1 MKPPREFGAV
11 PRVRYRPEF
20 RHCPH
25 CGTVLTYRHPAWRKT
40 LQSLTGIAHVTS
52 LGYRCP
58 QPACAFG
65 RTVYRSAQAEARQVK
80 GSGYGLDVVVRVG
93 HLRFTEHRTRAEI
106 WRELD
111 ERSPVA
117 ISERHVQNLLE
128 VYLALLRASQ
138 QDVGAQ
144 VAATVAAHGGI
155 VLALDGLQ
163 PEQGN
168 EQLWVVREV
177 LSGAILGAANLQ
189 QATAE
194 RLAGLLRPIRAA
206 EVPVL
211 GVVSDAQE
219 SLRLAVAEV
228 FPGVPHQLCQWHA
241 LREAAEPL
249 WEADRHLL
257 VEAKQELRGL
267 REVEDR
273 TRCRDPEG
281 ADPAADP
288 ASAVVLDAVLALRQT
303 VRERGGLP
311 FDFAALRV
319 LDRLEAVGQTLD
331 RCLAKGGTR
340 AWPASASWW
349 GAPWSAAAPARAS
362 SAGCTAG
369 CSTWPTPWS
378 RMTPRRASRPAAGPP
393 SARRSS

>member
-11 PRVRYRPEF
+11 PRVRYRPEIV
-20 RHCPH
+20 RCPH
-25 CGTVLTYRHPAWRKT
+25 CGTPLAYRHPVWRKT

-65 RTVYRSAQAEARQVK
+65 HTVYRSARAEARQVK

-111 ERSPVA
+111 RHTPVA
-117 ISERHVQNLLE
+117 ISERHVQNLVE

-138 QDVGAQ
+138 RDVGAQ
-144 VAATVAAHGGI
+144 VAATVAAHGGV

-163 PEQGN
+163 PEQDN

-177 LSGAILGAANLQ
+177 LSGAILGAANLP

-194 RLAGLLRPIRAA
+194 SLAGLLGPVRAA
-206 EVPVL
+206 GVPVL
-211 GVVSDAQE
+211 GVVSDAQAAI
-219 SLRLAVAEV
+219 RLAVADV

-249 WEADRHLL
+249 WAADRHLL
-257 VEAKQELRGL
+257 VEATQELRDV
-267 REVEDR
+267 RAVEAD
-273 TRCRDPEG
+273 TRRGDPQG
-281 ADPAADP
+281 ADP
-288 ASAVVLDAVLALRQT
+288 ASAVVLDAALALRQT
-303 VRERGGLP
+303 GRERGAPP

-331 RCLAKGGTR
+331 RCLARGGTR
-340 AWPASASWW
+340 AWPASGSWW
-349 GAPWSAAAPARAS
+349 GAPWRAAAPGRTS
-362 SAGCTAG
+362 CAGCTAR
-369 CSTWPTPWS
+369 CSTWPASWS
-378 RMTPRRASRPAAGPP
+378 RTTPPWPAWASRPGVGLP
-393 SARRSS
+393 SARRWH